1 MSVKYKTHPEPP
13 WWWRCLRIYHHSS
26 VPTISITSG
35 TEKQVATQEDSG
47 ALLLSVCSRLM
58 LESNISVYFP
68 LHTNWSK
75 GHSDYCND
83 KPFLETPCSRISAKS
98 FLTLE
103 FSLHSVFSENAL
115 RVSSKGPK
123 RWLRSEE
130 QMRLIQRTHVWFSAP
145 LLLAASSQMPVIP
158 NQRDWC
164 LWPPHRPAFTCSYP
178 HAYTEL
184 LKFYVPL

>member
-13 WWWRCLRIYHHSS
+13 WWGRCLRIYHHSS

-58 LESNISVYFP
+58 LESNISAYFP

-75 GHSDYCND
+75 GHSGYCND

-115 RVSSKGPK
+115 RVSSKGP
-123 RWLRSEE
+123 EE
-130 QMRLIQRTHVWFSAP
+130 TAQEWRANEAHPENPRLILSTLVACSQLTDACNPKSEGLMP
-145 LLLAASSQMPVIP
+145 LASSQACIYMLIP
-158 NQRDWC
+158 THI
-164 LWPPHRPAFTCSYP
+164 HRIT
-178 HAYTEL
+178 
-184 LKFYVPL
+184 